1 MLEYGYSV
9 GHSSLTIAQARSL
22 HRAQRVTMAG
32 NPGQLE
38 SSHMLLIQELG
49 LERLALRREAIRKR
63 FAKHIPCG
71 VRHHNLFTPLNTNT
85 RRGSHGFFFP
95 EIQEQ
100 TGTYYSVS
108 FTLSNKIAQ
117 PTLGLVIQQH
127 DVFIDPDKTLF
138 TSVSPV
144 YVYRHQ
150 QIYTDPSF
158 DN

>member
-85 RRGSHGFFFP
+85 RRGSHGFFF
-95 EIQEQ
+95 QRYKNKQ
-100 TGTYYSVS
+100 THTTVS
-108 FTLSNKIAQ
+108 ALPYLTRLLSQ
-117 PTLGLVIQQH
+117 P
-127 DVFIDPDKTLF
+127 
-138 TSVSPV
+138 
-144 YVYRHQ
+144 
-150 QIYTDPSF
+150 
-158 DN
+158 